1 MCQHTG
7 SLDKKPNLELWKV
20 YFSSAQEKYV
30 FVTPASPKGALRASI
45 ILL

>member
-20 YFSSAQEKYV
+20 YFSSQEKYA